1 MELAQTTANRR
12 TGSSTRGF
20 VELRLGSKIETQWEL
35 IWRCANDLIQGFSST
50 RFPPLTPYTACVSIY
65 ACIHAECERKR
76 RRKGEREKRRH
87 PEPTWIATF
96 YGHRQPYW
104 KATTTLRDILD
115 PVEAKIPDKKLIGA
129 FGNGLNWREQILL
142 GNFRPRCQISVPAD
156 GTLRRRFS
164 FLSLSFFFFFLY
176 LVHVYTCIYQR
187 FRERRRSGPH
197 RRLVWIH
204 FSAKSILDRTSVCTW
219 GDHIAGYLSRVQFR
233 DCVKATPDFIV
244 LSVRLFSQIAVESA
258 IAFIFIIEC
267 SARSSVWI
275 SNCQAIPLSSVFI
288 NFIVSG

>member
-1 MELAQTTANRR
+1 MRTYLA
-12 TGSSTRGF
+12 
-20 VELRLGSKIETQWEL
+20 LREQRL
-35 IWRCANDLIQGFSST
+35 NT
-50 RFPPLTPYTACVSIY
+50 RFLKHTLPSTHSIHGLCIDLRMYTCRMQ
-65 ACIHAECERKR
+65 EEREEER
-76 RRKGEREKRRH
+76 GEREKRRH
-87 PEPTWIATF
+87 PEPTWTATF

-104 KATTTLRDILD
+104 KATTTLWDILD

-142 GNFRPRCQISVPAD
+142 GNFRSRCQIPVPAD

-164 FLSLSFFFFFLY
+164 FLSLSFFFFFFLY
-176 LVHVYTCIYQR
+176 LVHVYTYIDQP

-219 GDHIAGYLSRVQFR
+219 DDHIAGYLSRVQFR

-244 LSVRLFSQIAVESA
+244 LSVRLFSQIAFESA

-267 SARSSVWI
+267 SARSSIWI
-275 SNCQAIPLSSVFI
+275 PNCQAIPLSSVFV